1 MSTRDACPA
10 PCVVADRCPLA
21 ALIRQLHSAVS
32 GSNLP
37 PVPCGPIPADRR
49 IGPPLPVSGVVDPED
64 NPVTTSHLSKPASTT
79 APPEL
84 PPAETLSTRAE
95 FDAPS
100 ADPAA
105 LTVVR
110 SRHPWRWVAA
120 IAVLVVVAQFINGL
134 VTNPGW
140 DWPAFAQ
147 YFTAP
152 AVLSALWLTIQL
164 TVYGTVLGFALG
176 IALAAARLS
185 KNPVLQTVSW
195 TYVWA
200 FRSIPLIVQLLF
212 WFNIA
217 YLYQSLSIGIPF
229 GPTFFTF
236 DVNSAIS
243 GMAAAVIGLGLHQ
256 AAYSAEIIRAG
267 ILSVDQGQLE
277 AAAALGIPKRRQFF
291 KIVLPQAMRGILPNA
306 ANEVISLFKGTSI
319 VSTMAIAELFYQVQV
334 IYGRNGRVVPLLM
347 VATVWYIVLTTLL
360 SIVQYYVERHYAK
373 GAVRTM
379 PLTPWQK
386 LQRRL
391 STINAARQEATYGGL
406 R

>member
-120 IAVLVVVAQFINGL
+120 IAVAGRRRAVHQRAGHQPRLGLADVRPVLHRAGRAAGAVADHPAHGVRNGARLRPRHRVGRRQVVEESR
-134 VTNPGW
+134 
-140 DWPAFAQ
+140 PADGVLDLCVGVPLHPADRP
-147 YFTAP
+147 A
-152 AVLSALWLTIQL
+152 AVLVQH
-164 TVYGTVLGFALG
+164 
-176 IALAAARLS
+176 RL
-185 KNPVLQTVSW
+185 PVPDPFHRHP
-195 TYVWA
+195 
-200 FRSIPLIVQLLF
+200 FRADLLH
-212 WFNIA
+212 
-217 YLYQSLSIGIPF
+217 L
-229 GPTFFTF
+229 
-236 DVNSAIS
+236 
-243 GMAAAVIGLGLHQ
+243 
-256 AAYSAEIIRAG
+256 
-267 ILSVDQGQLE
+267 
-277 AAAALGIPKRRQFF
+277 RRQFRDQRDGGGGDRLGPAPGRLF
-291 KIVLPQAMRGILPNA
+291 GGDHPGRHPVGRPGPAGSRCGAGHPETSAVLQDRPAAGDAGHPAERGQRGDQPCSKARRSSRPWPSPN
-306 ANEVISLFKGTSI
+306 S
-319 VSTMAIAELFYQVQV
+319 ST
-334 IYGRNGRVVPLLM
+334 RCR
-347 VATVWYIVLTTLL
+347 
-360 SIVQYYVERHYAK
+360 
-373 GAVRTM
+373 
-379 PLTPWQK
+379 
-386 LQRRL
+386 
-391 STINAARQEATYGGL
+391 
-406 R
+406 